1 MSNVIHIDEKWF
13 YINPETR
20 RFYLLPKEE
29 DPYRCQQSRR
39 FKIKAMFMGMIEKPL
54 YDAQGHLIH
63 DGKYGI
69 FSFVFQQTAKK
80 KSKNREA
87 GTIETK
93 TNQNIN
99 REAIREMLVNNVKP
113 AIVSK
118 WPANMPKDV
127 VIQWDNS
134 RPHQVPQ
141 DEEFIAAITQGGFN
155 IRIVLQPAQSPDL
168 NVLDLGLFR
177 VIQSL
182 QH

>member
-1 MSNVIHIDEKWF
+1 MSNMIHIDEKWL

-20 RFYLLPKEE
+20 RFNLLPKEE

-39 FKIKAMFMGMIEKPL
+39 FKIKAMFIGIIGKPL

-63 DGKYGI
+63 DGKYDI
-69 FSFVFQQTAKK
+69 FPFVFQQMAKK
-80 KSKNREA
+80 KSKNRDA
-87 GTIETK
+87 GTLETK
-93 TNQNIN
+93 PIQNIN
-99 REAIREMLVNNVKP
+99 REAIRDMLLNNVIP

-127 VIQWDNS
+127 VIQWDNA
-134 RPHQVPQ
+134 RPHQIPQ
-141 DEEFIAAITQGGFN
+141 DEEFIAATRQGGFN
-155 IRIVLQPAQSPDL
+155 IRIVFQPAQSPDL

-182 QH
+182 